1 MKDISKEKLYG
12 IVGTLLFHLAV
23 LVLLYFIVMEQI
35 PLQPEKSNIE
45 MQSAI
50 EDLAGEEFFE
60 AKMMTDV
67 QPQVS
72 KSDPAPEA
80 PAKDPLIAQNYEE
93 SMPVDTLDSKK
104 QEKQKP
110 VVSEEEKRR
119 KEEAE
124 RLAAEEAARRA
135 AEEAERKAKEKIAN
149 SVAGT
154 FGKSSSLSSKSGESE
169 GEGVGSTGST
179 AGGTDKGV
187 VKGSGNGLG
196 IEYKVGNHRV
206 VGELDRNI
214 PVQEEGELD
223 RNIPVQEEGVVI
235 VNVTVNPQG
244 KVVSANAKTASIAL
258 KQAAEKAAYEIRFNN
273 VSDLTENESGTITF
287 RFNMKY

>member
-196 IEYKVGNHRV
+196 IEYKVGNRRV
-206 VGELDRNI
+206 V
-214 PVQEEGELD
+214 GELD

>member
-1 MKDISKEKLYG
+1 
-12 IVGTLLFHLAV
+12 
-23 LVLLYFIVMEQI
+23 
-35 PLQPEKSNIE
+35 

-72 KSDPAPEA
+72 NSDPAPEA

-93 SMPVDTLDSKK
+93 SVPVDTLDSKKK

-169 GEGVGSTGST
+169 GVGSTGST

-196 IEYKVGNHRV
+196 IEYKVGNRRV
-206 VGELDRNI
+206 V
-214 PVQEEGELD
+214 GELD

>member
-35 PLQPEKSNIE
+35 PVQPEKSNIE

-196 IEYKVGNHRV
+196 IEYKVGNRRV
-206 VGELDRNI
+206 V
-214 PVQEEGELD
+214 GELD

>member
-12 IVGTLLFHLAV
+12 IAGTVLFHLVV
-23 LVLLYFIVMEQI
+23 LILLYFIVMEQI
-35 PLQPEKSNIE
+35 PVQPEKSNIE
-45 MQSAI
+45 MQSAV
-50 EDLAGEEFFE
+50 EDFAGEEFFE

-93 SMPVDTLDSKK
+93 SVPVDTLDSKK
-104 QEKQKP
+104 KQEKPKP

-154 FGKSSSLSSKSGESE
+154 FGKSSNLSSKG
-169 GEGVGSTGST
+169 GGTEGVGSTGST

-187 VKGSGNGLG
+187 AKGTGNGLG
-196 IEYKVGNHRV
+196 IEYKVGNRKV
-206 VGELDRNI
+206 VGELN
-214 PVQEEGELD
+214 

-244 KVVSANAKTASIAL
+244 RVVSANAKTASLEL
-258 KQAAEKAAYEIRFNN
+258 KRAAEKAAREIKFNN
-273 VSDLTENESGTITF
+273 VSNLTENEEGTITF
-287 RFNMKY
+287 RFNMSYGL

>member
-214 PVQEEGELD
+214 PVQEEG
-223 RNIPVQEEGVVI
+223 VVI

>member
-1 MKDISKEKLYG
+1 
-12 IVGTLLFHLAV
+12 
-23 LVLLYFIVMEQI
+23 
-35 PLQPEKSNIE
+35 
-45 MQSAI
+45 
-50 EDLAGEEFFE
+50 
-60 AKMMTDV
+60 MMTDV

-93 SMPVDTLDSKK
+93 SVPVDTLDSKKK

-169 GEGVGSTGST
+169 GVGSTGST

-196 IEYKVGNHRV
+196 IEYKVGNRRV
-206 VGELDRNI
+206 V
-214 PVQEEGELD
+214 GELD

>member
-93 SMPVDTLDSKK
+93 SVPVDTLDSKK
-104 QEKQKP
+104 KQEKPKP

-196 IEYKVGNHRV
+196 IEYKVGNRRV
-206 VGELDRNI
+206 V
-214 PVQEEGELD
+214 GELD